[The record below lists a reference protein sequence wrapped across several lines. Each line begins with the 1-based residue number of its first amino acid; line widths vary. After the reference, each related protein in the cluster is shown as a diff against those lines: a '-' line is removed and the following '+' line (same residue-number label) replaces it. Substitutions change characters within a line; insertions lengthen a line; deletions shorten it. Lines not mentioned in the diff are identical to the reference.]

1 MILRER
7 DLDVNVLSTA
17 RGHLRTKK
25 EKGGRGVGV
34 GGSRAVA
41 VAGGRLINFSYLKP
55 YSPLTK
61 KKRRKKKKR
70 ERNGDLYVG
79 YLLQLC
85 IFDFYN
91 LIIHRS

>member
-25 EKGGRGVGV
+25 EKGGGVGV

-61 KKRRKKKKR
+61 KEGKKEK
-70 ERNGDLYVG
+70 EMGICMWGTYSSYVF
-79 YLLQLC
+79 LT
-85 IFDFYN
+85 FTT
-91 LIIHRS
+91 